1 MAKHTVVRIDKPH
14 PRNELEQFAG
24 ELRKVEGETLQTLAG
39 KVVGDQP
46 PEFYAG
52 MICGLTA
59 ALSMMQTRGVPEAIK
74 QNFLVALAAKCADT
88 LLRKG

>member
-1 MAKHTVVRIDKPH
+1 VAKHTVVRIDKPH

-24 ELRKVEGETLQTLAG
+24 ELRKVEADVLQTLTG

-46 PEFYAG
+46 SEFYAG

-59 ALSMMQTRGVPEAIK
+59 ALSMMQTRGVPEQVK
-74 QNFLVALAAKCADT
+74 QNLLIALAAKCADT